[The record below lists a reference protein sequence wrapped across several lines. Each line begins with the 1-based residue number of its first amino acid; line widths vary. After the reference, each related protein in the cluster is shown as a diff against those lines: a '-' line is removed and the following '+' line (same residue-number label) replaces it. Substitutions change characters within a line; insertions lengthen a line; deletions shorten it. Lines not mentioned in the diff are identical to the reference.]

1 MPIVTIKITGDE
13 ESPSAESKKQLI
25 SKITNVIGEV
35 LHKNTRNLCVI
46 IEEVPMDNY
55 GIGGVTVRELR
66 RRK

>member
-13 ESPSAESKKQLI
+13 ESPSTESKKQLI
-25 SKITNVIGEV
+25 SKITNIIGEV
-35 LHKNTRNLCVI
+35 LHKNTHNLCVI
-46 IEEVPMDNY
+46 IEEVPMDSY

>member
-35 LHKNTRNLCVI
+35 LHKNNHNLCV
-46 IEEVPMDNY
+46 MDSY